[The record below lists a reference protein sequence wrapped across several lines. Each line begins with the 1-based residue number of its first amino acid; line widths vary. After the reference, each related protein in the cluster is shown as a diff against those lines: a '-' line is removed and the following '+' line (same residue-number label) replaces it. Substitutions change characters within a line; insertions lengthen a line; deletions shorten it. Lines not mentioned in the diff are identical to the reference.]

1 MNFMKMPSFYQDRLG
16 INTGK
21 ALKKEEHHL
30 SRGNTF
36 EHPPPNDYFGDVEY
50 PDSGL
55 GVQSGGQI
63 TVSSLLCFRPLVPV
77 CIPTVYCI
85 LICADES
92 PDKTIIW
99 FSR

>member
-1 MNFMKMPSFYQDRLG
+1 MNYMKMPSFYQDRLG
-16 INTGK
+16 T
-21 ALKKEEHHL
+21 ALKKKNAIL

-36 EHPPPNDYFGDVEY
+36 EHPPPNDYFGDAEY

-77 CIPTVYCI
+77 CIPTVCTVY
-85 LICADES
+85 
-92 PDKTIIW
+92 
-99 FSR
+99 